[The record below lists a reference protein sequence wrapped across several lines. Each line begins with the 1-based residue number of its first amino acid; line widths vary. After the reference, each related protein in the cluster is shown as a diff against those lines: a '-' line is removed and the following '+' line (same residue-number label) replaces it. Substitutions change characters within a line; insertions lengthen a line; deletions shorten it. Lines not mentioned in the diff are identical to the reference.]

1 MYEAREADHLSLRRL
16 RAHLHPSRG
25 EAGALRAVPEEAGL
39 SQPADGAAAGAVVLM
54 LYLALGMIVVGWTML
69 AVTVGWIFGGLCRGR
84 DDVD

>member
-1 MYEAREADHLSLRRL
+1 
-16 RAHLHPSRG
+16 
-25 EAGALRAVPEEAGL
+25 
-39 SQPADGAAAGAVVLM
+39 M